1 MLLSG
6 HVVIITGAARGMGE
20 AVTRRCVDEG
30 AQVLAVDRDPQVK
43 DLAAA
48 IGCGAYVGDVTDPEL
63 ASQVVADVS
72 GTYGALHGL
81 VNVAGVHQHG
91 SAAEVTDEQWARVL
105 AVNLTAPMVWTR
117 AAIPAM
123 IAADGG
129 SILSFASIAG
139 SQARPNCAAYVA
151 SKAGLI
157 GFSRSVAVDFGPHNI
172 RSNTLSPGTVDTPM
186 FREHE
191 AAGGASRAEQLSH
204 IYLGRLGTTDEIAST
219 CAFLLSPGAAYISG
233 VDLLV
238 DGGRGAGT

>member
-1 MLLSG
+1 
-6 HVVIITGAARGMGE
+6 
-20 AVTRRCVDEG
+20 
-30 AQVLAVDRDPQVK
+30 VLAVDRDPQVK

-63 ASQVVADVS
+63 AGQVVADAS
-72 GTYGALHGL
+72 DTYGALHGL

-91 SAAEVTDEQWARVL
+91 SAAEVTDEQWARIL

-139 SQARPNCAAYVA
+139 SRARPNCAAYVA